1 MFPLPRWRRRRPRQ
15 SGDYPPASLLQRL
28 TVLAAAVLVTVVVGL
43 ALLAP
48 QLHALRA
55 RHAPPPDRP
64 LCGPGQQTD
73 CVGGTMTVIITPA
86 PGAAGPSG
94 AASAPR

>member
-15 SGDYPPASLLQRL
+15 PGDYPPASLRQRL

-48 QLHALRA
+48 QLRALRA
-55 RHAPPPDRP
+55 KHAPPPDRP
-64 LCGPGQQTD
+64 RCGPGEQTD

-86 PGAAGPSG
+86 PAPGT
-94 AASAPR
+94 ASASR